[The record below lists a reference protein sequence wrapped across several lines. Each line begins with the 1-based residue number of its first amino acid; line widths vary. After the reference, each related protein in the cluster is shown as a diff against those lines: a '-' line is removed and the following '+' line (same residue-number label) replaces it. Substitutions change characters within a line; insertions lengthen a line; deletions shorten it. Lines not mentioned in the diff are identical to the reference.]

1 MFRQKKVMDVLGEW
15 IKQPASVEERSR
27 ASPFPPP
34 PVILRGDVGP
44 SRPSSENPWPCF
56 FLPGPWT
63 PAEVSSKEIGM
74 DYNITSLFPSSCHSE
89 TPTVLMS

>member
-1 MFRQKKVMDVLGEW
+1 MDVLGEW
-15 IKQPASVEERSR
+15 IKQPASVEERKLSL
-27 ASPFPPP
+27 PFPTSPRDIEGRHRP
-34 PVILRGDVGP
+34 FSPVVRKPLTLLFFF
-44 SRPSSENPWPCF
+44 F

-74 DYNITSLFPSSCHSE
+74 GYNIASLFPSSCHSE